1 MTTTRPYRKL
11 DVLLFAVIVACALV
25 LWLST

>member
-11 DVLLFAVIVACALV
+11 DVLLFIVITACALV
-25 LWLST
+25 LWIAG